1 LTVANIR
8 CDKDPKHLDVDKWR
22 TKLSSDLQNCLPNTL
37 RLLMA
42 YGDDPEQLETV
53 LQLKMK
59 KKEQNDSDHPS
70 KNCTGTSL
78 DAIKKPLK
86 RLKTDLDS
94 NGSMPTLF
102 QAVLDI
108 KDDEIDVSFFILK
121 QDPNRIYVQIRS

>member
-1 LTVANIR
+1 LAVAHIR
-8 CDKDPKHLDVDKWR
+8 RDKDPEHFEVDKWR
-22 TKLSSDLQNCLPNTL
+22 RKLSSDLQNCTTNTL

-42 YGDDPEQLETV
+42 YGNDPKQLETV

-59 KKEQNDSDHPS
+59 ENNQNDSDHSS

-108 KDDEIDVSFFILK
+108 KDDEIDVSFFIF
-121 QDPNRIYVQIRS
+121 